1 VRRRIA
7 LALAGLC
14 LWVAGAALG
23 SAPAPRAQAAP
34 LMALVA
40 AHKSQYFPGLSGKK
54 PVFLLVL
61 GSDARPGQNILR
73 ERSDSI
79 HILGVNPK
87 KHAASILGFPRD
99 SLVPIPGHGTAKIN
113 SAMSAGGPPL
123 TVKTI
128 ESLTGIHINYLLIT
142 SFRGITNMVNTIG
155 GVTVDVPYPMH
166 DSFSGANFNPGRTHM
181 NGSQA
186 LAFARDRHDVPGG
199 DLGRS
204 ADQGRL
210 LLSALGEFRR
220 DFGKNPGVVLQWMG
234 AGLRNVQT
242 TGLSIQDLLTLAFT
256 ARQVSPG
263 KVKNAVVPSHVGTSG
278 TASVVFIDPSAK
290 SIYANMR
297 KDGLIN

>member
-1 VRRRIA
+1 MKRGIA
-7 LALAGLC
+7 LVLAGLC
-14 LWVAGAALG
+14 VWVAGAALG
-23 SAPAPRAQAAP
+23 SAPEPRAQAAP
-34 LMALVA
+34 LMALMA
-40 AHKSQYFPGLSGKK
+40 AHKSQYFPALSGKK

-87 KHAASILGFPRD
+87 KHQASILGFPRD

-113 SAMSAGGPPL
+113 SAMSAGGPSL

-128 ESLTGIHINYLLIT
+128 ESLTGIHISYLLIT
-142 SFRGITNMVNTIG
+142 SFRGITNMVNAVG

-166 DSFSGANFNPGRTHM
+166 DHFSGANFTPGRTHM
-181 NGSQA
+181 NGRQA

-210 LLSALGEFRR
+210 LIAALGEFRR
-220 DFGKNPGVVLQWMG
+220 DFEKNPSVVLQWLG
-234 AGLRNVQT
+234 TGLRNVQT

-256 ARQVSPG
+256 ARQVDPS
-263 KVKNAVVPSHVGTSG
+263 KVKNVVVPSHAGSSG
-278 TASVVFIDPSAK
+278 GASVVFIDPSAK
-290 SIYANMR
+290 AIYANMK